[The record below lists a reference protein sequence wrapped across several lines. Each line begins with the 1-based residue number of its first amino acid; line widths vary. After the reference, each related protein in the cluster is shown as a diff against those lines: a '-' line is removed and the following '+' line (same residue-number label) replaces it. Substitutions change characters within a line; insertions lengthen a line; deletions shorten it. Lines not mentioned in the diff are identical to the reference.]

1 MGRYSNNRYKYRRKH
16 CKTFSFLNTEKK
28 SFSKYKGED
37 KNLFRLAAI
46 LQYFDTGVCL
56 TKIKNEK
63 DAGGDIE
70 THYTS
75 YGVYKKANA
84 KYIITKICQE

>member
-1 MGRYSNNRYKYRRKH
+1 MQQFMKH
-16 CKTFSFLNTEKK
+16 
-28 SFSKYKGED
+28 Y
-37 KNLFRLAAI
+37 FRLAAI
-46 LQYFDTGVCL
+46 LQYFDTCVCL

-70 THYTS
+70 TPYTS
-75 YGVYKKANA
+75 YGAYKKANA

>member
-1 MGRYSNNRYKYRRKH
+1 MQDILY
-16 CKTFSFLNTEKK
+16 FFNTEKK

-63 DAGGDIE
+63 DAGE

-75 YGVYKKANA
+75 YGAYKKANA

>member
-1 MGRYSNNRYKYRRKH
+1 MKH
-16 CKTFSFLNTEKK
+16 
-28 SFSKYKGED
+28 Y
-37 KNLFRLAAI
+37 FRLAAI

-70 THYTS
+70 THHTS
-75 YGVYKKANA
+75 YGAYKKANA
-84 KYIITKICQE
+84 KYIIVKNGRLADVAPSILHIMGLEQPADMTGENLIEDNK

>member
-1 MGRYSNNRYKYRRKH
+1 MQDILY
-16 CKTFSFLNTEKK
+16 FFNTEKK

-75 YGVYKKANA
+75 YGAYKKANA
-84 KYIITKICQE
+84 KYIITKNANNEKVIIAHSLHSRAV

>member
-1 MGRYSNNRYKYRRKH
+1 MQQFMKH
-16 CKTFSFLNTEKK
+16 
-28 SFSKYKGED
+28 Y
-37 KNLFRLAAI
+37 FRLAAI

-75 YGVYKKANA
+75 YGAYKKANA
-84 KYIITKICQE
+84 NT